1 MRIDNSFENLILRMS
16 WLFLV
21 AITKNH
27 SLGDLQ
33 NNRNKLLIVLEARSL
48 RSRCQHDRVTGFFQP
63 SDFSL

>member
-48 RSRCQHDRVTGFFQP
+48 RSR
-63 SDFSL
+63 